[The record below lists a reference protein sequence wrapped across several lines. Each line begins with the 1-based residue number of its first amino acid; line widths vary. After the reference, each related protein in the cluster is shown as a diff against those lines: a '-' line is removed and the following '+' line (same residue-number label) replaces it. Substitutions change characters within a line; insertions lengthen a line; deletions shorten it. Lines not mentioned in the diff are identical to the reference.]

1 MIKPEAAGPLVIYQA
16 CKGHSDLRWNHI
28 PKRPDEKGNT
38 MRRPDPR
45 AWMLTEAIEQI
56 QTADRLQRLFFQLSQ
71 PGESPCWEPPVDMY
85 VNDLELGLLI
95 ALPGV
100 AAGRFEVEL
109 EQQAIVVR
117 GERSFGASVGPGAI
131 LRLEIPYG
139 RFERRILLPF
149 GSFQLTEMLLENG
162 CLKLTLERLK

>member
-1 MIKPEAAGPLVIYQA
+1 
-16 CKGHSDLRWNHI
+16 
-28 PKRPDEKGNT
+28 
-38 MRRPDPR
+38 MRHPDPR
-45 AWMLTEAIEQI
+45 AWMLTEAIEQL
-56 QTADRLQRLFFQLSQ
+56 QTADRLQRLFFQITQSS
-71 PGESPCWEPPVDMY
+71 ESPCWEPPVDMY

-100 AAGRFEVEL
+100 APERFDVVV

-117 GERSFGASVGPGAI
+117 GERSFGASMGPGAI
-131 LRLEIPYG
+131 LQLEIPYG

-149 GSFQLTEMLLENG
+149 GGFRLTEMLLENG

>member
-1 MIKPEAAGPLVIYQA
+1 
-16 CKGHSDLRWNHI
+16 
-28 PKRPDEKGNT
+28 
-38 MRRPDPR
+38 
-45 AWMLTEAIEQI
+45 MLTEAIEQL
-56 QTADRLQRLFFQLSQ
+56 QTADRLQRLFFQITQ
-71 PGESPCWEPPVDMY
+71 PSESPCWEPPVDMY

-100 AAGRFEVEL
+100 APERFDVVV

-117 GERSFGASVGPGAI
+117 GERSFGASMGPGAI
-131 LRLEIPYG
+131 LQLEIPYG

-149 GSFQLTEMLLENG
+149 GGFRLTEMLLENG